1 MRFFL
6 LFSLIALYLK
16 TIKSE
21 PEDNYENAKEIYD
34 FFIEKN
40 WTVNAIT
47 GLLGNI
53 YFESNCNPY
62 YSNDKKNRYG
72 LVQWSSESLMD
83 WAEENGLNYSTI
95 NTQCQRIQWEL
106 ENNEIYIQNNCSFE
120 NFFEYSQSNDS
131 AEHLA
136 ECFMRE
142 YKRPSESETHLEYR
156 QNCAKYWFYYFS
168 DDSPLIFTYQVRN
181 NGEKSEEIQ
190 SDKFRS
196 YAEIIGTNII
206 DVAIKVNRGTVHYK
220 VHRVDND
227 WLPSVTGYNWNDFD
241 NGYAGDNTEIDKI
254 QIYYNDEEEFEQPY
268 YRVAGVNGNYSE
280 WQYGSINEIKGY
292 KGYAGIEG
300 VEIYRLQIIPCK
312 KVDENNYKFLK
323 DNEFKCISPN
333 DEYTDFN
340 NRNYTEKFCM
350 KPPEIYSTSSIY
362 ESYYSNIITNE
373 NSYKLLTNEN
383 NNNVIIRNSDI
394 EIITKGDNIKYLINI
409 FYKSYLDN
417 GNDIEIEKGYFK
429 YTMTSTQNQRK
440 NENKK
445 TTVINL
451 GKCEIKLK
459 EIYRIPE
466 NETLYITK
474 VDIREEGMK
483 IPKIEYEVYYYQ
495 KFNKTLSKLD
505 LTHCQGIKIDIFI
518 PVHLNDSL
526 NKYNQSSDFYN
537 DVCSKTTSESGTDI
551 SLSDRKKNFI
561 DNNMT
566 LCEEDCNLDDYNH
579 ETEIAKCSCL
589 VKINMPLL
597 DDIKFDKDKLYKQ
610 FTDINNIMN
619 LKFLKCYKSVLKWKE
634 LKNNYGFYIFVIIN
648 ILYLLTAILF
658 YSKFYFLLK
667 QDIKK
672 IEKAKSFLMKKN
684 DKNNN
689 NHNNITQK
697 KNKHKRKININYP
710 PKQKSKK
717 SVNLNDYI
725 NTQNKI
731 EFNKNNKNKKKKPK
745 RKRKIHCEKNKFIE
759 DNIFKTYIEILKPN
773 DNEKN
778 LLKYKEAISNDKRT
792 FLQYY
797 FSLLKL
803 NHLFIF
809 SFYCTTNDYNSQ
821 IIKIFLF
828 FFFFS
833 VHFTIN
839 ALFFNDKTMHEIY
852 IDKGSYDFIYQI
864 SQIIYS
870 SLISTVIDILIK
882 YLALSEDDIVK
893 IKEEK
898 KLKDIHL
905 GFMGLYKSLN
915 IKFALFFMVS
925 FCLLFIFSF
934 YITCFCGIYENTQIH
949 LIKDTVI
956 SFGLSLI
963 YPFGI
968 YLFPGIF
975 RILALKDIKQNKECF
990 YNVSQFLQKL

>member
-1 MRFFL
+1 
-6 LFSLIALYLK
+6 
-16 TIKSE
+16 
-21 PEDNYENAKEIYD
+21 
-34 FFIEKN
+34 
-40 WTVNAIT
+40 
-47 GLLGNI
+47 
-53 YFESNCNPY
+53 
-62 YSNDKKNRYG
+62 
-72 LVQWSSESLMD
+72 
-83 WAEENGLNYSTI
+83 
-95 NTQCQRIQWEL
+95 
-106 ENNEIYIQNNCSFE
+106 
-120 NFFEYSQSNDS
+120 
-131 AEHLA
+131 
-136 ECFMRE
+136 
-142 YKRPSESETHLEYR
+142 
-156 QNCAKYWFYYFS
+156 
-168 DDSPLIFTYQVRN
+168 
-181 NGEKSEEIQ
+181 
-190 SDKFRS
+190 
-196 YAEIIGTNII
+196 
-206 DVAIKVNRGTVHYK
+206 
-220 VHRVDND
+220 
-227 WLPSVTGYNWNDFD
+227 
-241 NGYAGDNTEIDKI
+241 
-254 QIYYNDEEEFEQPY
+254 
-268 YRVAGVNGNYSE
+268 
-280 WQYGSINEIKGY
+280 
-292 KGYAGIEG
+292 
-300 VEIYRLQIIPCK
+300 
-312 KVDENNYKFLK
+312 
-323 DNEFKCISPN
+323 
-333 DEYTDFN
+333 
-340 NRNYTEKFCM
+340 
-350 KPPEIYSTSSIY
+350 
-362 ESYYSNIITNE
+362 
-373 NSYKLLTNEN
+373 
-383 NNNVIIRNSDI
+383 
-394 EIITKGDNIKYLINI
+394 
-409 FYKSYLDN
+409 
-417 GNDIEIEKGYFK
+417 
-429 YTMTSTQNQRK
+429 
-440 NENKK
+440 
-445 TTVINL
+445 
-451 GKCEIKLK
+451 
-459 EIYRIPE
+459 
-466 NETLYITK
+466 
-474 VDIREEGMK
+474 
-483 IPKIEYEVYYYQ
+483 
-495 KFNKTLSKLD
+495 
-505 LTHCQGIKIDIFI
+505 
-518 PVHLNDSL
+518 
-526 NKYNQSSDFYN
+526 
-537 DVCSKTTSESGTDI
+537 
-551 SLSDRKKNFI
+551 
-561 DNNMT
+561 
-566 LCEEDCNLDDYNH
+566 
-579 ETEIAKCSCL
+579 
-589 VKINMPLL
+589 MPLL

-619 LKFLKCYKSVLKWKE
+619 LKFLKCYKSVFKWKE
-634 LKNNYGFYIFVIIN
+634 IKNNYGFYIFVIIN
-648 ILYLLTAILF
+648 ILYVLTVILF

-697 KNKHKRKININYP
+697 KNKPKRKININYP

-731 EFNKNNKNKKKKPK
+731 EFKKNNKNKKKKPK
-745 RKRKIHCEKNKFIE
+745 RKGKIHCEKNKFIE

-773 DNEKN
+773 DNEQN

-990 YNVSQFLQKL
+990 YNFSQFLQKL